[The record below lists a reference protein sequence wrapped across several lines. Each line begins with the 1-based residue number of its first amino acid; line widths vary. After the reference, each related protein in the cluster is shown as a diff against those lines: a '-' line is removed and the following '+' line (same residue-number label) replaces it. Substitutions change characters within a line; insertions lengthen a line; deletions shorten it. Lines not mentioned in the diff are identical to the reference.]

1 MYVFSI
7 FLAVI
12 VASDIVNGS
21 PEILERIVNEF
32 DNNTLERELD
42 EISNTID
49 AVLKEENSEFSPLQE
64 GYTIEPIY
72 FHANECTVSA
82 FGMKMYE
89 EDVRIVPKTSLTERI
104 ISLKVWPKTLLIEGK
119 FKLNRINLR
128 DLYSKASGSFRIII
142 TGLKCEGTAAIVTG
156 SSPSIE
162 WLQLFCDHK
171 GKTTNTQT
179 FPDFVRGPFVE
190 RYMDFYFG
198 TDVNKQLERNID
210 DRLEDSAKLWLTKR
224 LGRMSM
230 IIRQNAKIR
239 SQAYKNSSDQEE
251 VDANEIFD
259 GILGFAV
266 FAIKNHFNDTIKI
279 PDIREGF
286 EKNIFSLVR
295 VGAQFTATD
304 GTAREVSTLSRYGNA
319 RIMKRNL
326 TIYFMGGIKF
336 EKLHINYLRYKAELI
351 GIGPSGAI
359 ETRVAPIAVRLV
371 IHIDFGNTRKV
382 YLDRFRICHA
392 GKIKVKVTGMGRII
406 DSIISTITT
415 WVVAMFKNRVLS
427 LVERRIIKH
436 SREALGNVTIDD
448 IITGQ
453 LPF

>member
-286 EKNIFSLVR
+286 EKNI
-295 VGAQFTATD
+295 
-304 GTAREVSTLSRYGNA
+304 
-319 RIMKRNL
+319 
-326 TIYFMGGIKF
+326 
-336 EKLHINYLRYKAELI
+336 NYLRYKAELI